1 MQRRLPLSLLA
12 CATAAVLLFGHFS
25 WAQQPESEVTRKVV
39 SRVAPVY
46 PALARKLNLHG
57 LVKLEVVI
65 ATDGSVKSAEVTG
78 GNPVLAQAAV
88 DAVRK
93 WRYEVT
99 PEQTHGLVELTF
111 DSH

>member
-1 MQRRLPLSLLA
+1 
-12 CATAAVLLFGHFS
+12 
-25 WAQQPESEVTRKVV
+25 
-39 SRVAPVY
+39 
-46 PALARKLNLHG
+46 
-57 LVKLEVVI
+57 LEVVI
-65 ATDGSVKSAEVTG
+65 APDGSVKFAEVTG

-93 WRYEVT
+93 WRYEAT

>member
-1 MQRRLPLSLLA
+1 MRRPPSCCLDPSHGLSK
-12 CATAAVLLFGHFS
+12 
-25 WAQQPESEVTRKVV
+25 PESEVTRKVV
-39 SRVAPVY
+39 SRVAPIY

-65 ATDGSVKSAEVTG
+65 AADGSVKSAEVTG

-93 WRYEVT
+93 WRYEAT

>member
-1 MQRRLPLSLLA
+1 MRRRLPLFFLA
-12 CATAAVLLFGHFS
+12 FATATVALSGPFS
-25 WAQQPESEVTRKVV
+25 WAQQAESEVTRKVV

-65 ATDGSVKSAEVTG
+65 APDGSVKFAEVTG

-93 WRYEVT
+93 WRYEAT

>member
-1 MQRRLPLSLLA
+1 M
-12 CATAAVLLFGHFS
+12 
-25 WAQQPESEVTRKVV
+25 V

-57 LVKLEVVI
+57 LVKLEVII
-65 ATDGSVKSAEVTG
+65 AADGSVKSAEVTG

-93 WRYEVT
+93 WRYEAT
-99 PEQTHGLVELTF
+99 PEQTHGLVELNVRLTLN
-111 DSH
+111 SPANLPL

>member
-1 MQRRLPLSLLA
+1 MRRRLPVFFLVF
-12 CATAAVLLFGHFS
+12 ATAAIVLSGTFS
-25 WAQQPESEVTRKVV
+25 WAQQTESEVTRKVV

-65 ATDGSVKSAEVTG
+65 ASDGSVKSAEVTG

-93 WRYEVT
+93 WRYEAT